1 MKCIAVVMAMN
12 SEASPIVTLLGA
24 KPLTAIPFMP
34 FQVYEAHRND
44 CRIIISVNGHDK
56 RHGVDSI
63 GTQTAALNAYVVAER
78 FSPELMITAGTAG
91 GWIQRG
97 AEIGDV
103 YVSDQKFVHH
113 DRRIA
118 IPGFTEYGI
127 GSYPA
132 VPAGALA
139 RTLNMK
145 QGIVTTSNSLDENDD
160 DRRLIAET
168 GGVVK
173 DMEAAAVA
181 YVCDVMEIP
190 VMALKAITDLVDHN
204 AATADQFAAN
214 LHLASE
220 QLAEKLVQVI
230 DFCASRSIADL
241 R

>member
-12 SEASPIVTLLGA
+12 SEASPIVTLLNA
-24 KPLTAIPFMP
+24 EPLEPIPFMP
-34 FQVYEAHRND
+34 FQLYEAHRND
-44 CRIIISVNGHDK
+44 CRIIISVNGRDK

-91 GWIQRG
+91 GWTHRG

-132 VPAGALA
+132 VPTTKLA
-139 RTLNMK
+139 QSLNLK

-160 DRRLIAET
+160 DRRLISET

-173 DMEAAAVA
+173 EMEAAAVA
-181 YVCDVMEIP
+181 YVCELMKIP
-190 VMALKAITDLVDHN
+190 VMALKAITDLVDHH

-214 LHLASE
+214 LHMASE

-241 R
+241 G

>member
-1 MKCIAVVMAMN
+1 MKSIAVVMAM
-12 SEASPIVTLLGA
+12 SAEALPILTLLHA
-24 KPLTAIPFMP
+24 APLDPVPYMP
-34 FQVYEAHRND
+34 FQLYEAHRNN
-44 CRIIISVNGHDK
+44 CRIIVSVNGRDK
-56 RHGVDSI
+56 RHDVDSI

-91 GWIQRG
+91 GWTHRG
-97 AEIGDV
+97 AQIGDV

-118 IPGFTEYGI
+118 IPGFAEYGI

-132 VPAGALA
+132 TSTRSLA
-139 RTLNMK
+139 QSLNLK
-145 QGIVTTSNSLDENDD
+145 QGIITTSNSLDENDD

-173 DMEAAAVA
+173 EMEAAGVA
-181 YVCDVMEIP
+181 YVCDLMNIP
-190 VMALKAITDLVDHN
+190 VMALKAITDLVDHQ

-214 LHLASE
+214 LHMASE

-230 DFCASRSIADL
+230 DFCAVRSITDL
-241 R
+241 